1 METKVTGDVI
11 KETIGDWGKWQLRAV
26 ALIFL
31 CKIPAAWF
39 MACIIYTAPFAQ
51 PGEYYCRPPNNSAAV
66 NESEWIQSMHPVI
79 QKIESN
85 DELIIDYCNV
95 FAKNDTESM
104 SYGNATAQD
113 VTFTKLLW
121 RNGYDSGVSVVACD
135 NFIHNSI
142 YDSLVTQFD
151 LVCSRTIWIAIT
163 QFYHLFGVLT
173 GGIFATKLL
182 EL

>member
-1 METKVTGDVI
+1 MEIKTADVI
-11 KETIGDWGKWQLRAV
+11 KETIGDWGLWQFRAV

-39 MACIIYTAPFAQ
+39 MACIIYTAPFALQ
-51 PGEYYCRPPNNSAAV
+51 GEYYCRPPDSQTIA
-66 NESEWIQSMHPVI
+66 NETDWIQSMHPLI
-79 QKIESN
+79 QKYENN
-85 DELIIDYCNV
+85 DELVYDFCNV
-95 FAKNDTESM
+95 YAKNGTESVE
-104 SYGNATAQD
+104 YGKDSDQD
-113 VTFTKLLW
+113 VTLTSLLSKS
-121 RNGYDSGVSVVACD
+121 GYEKDMKVVPCHD
-135 NFIHNSI
+135 FQHKSI